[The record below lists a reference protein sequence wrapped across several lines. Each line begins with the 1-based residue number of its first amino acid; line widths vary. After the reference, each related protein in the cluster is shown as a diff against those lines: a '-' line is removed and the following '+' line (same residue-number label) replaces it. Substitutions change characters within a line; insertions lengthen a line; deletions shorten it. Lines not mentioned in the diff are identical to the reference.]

1 MNNLIKE
8 SLVNNKIL
16 KLVSLALG
24 FITWSLVWN
33 QQPSCTWIEVPVCF
47 YNIPNQMKVTASQ
60 EQISIQ
66 VQGKLADIN
75 QCNKLALHI
84 DATDFKPGQQC
95 IQPASELLFLPS
107 SVKLVHSKPL
117 VLQITTSIV

>member
-33 QQPSCTWIEVPVCF
+33 HQPSCNWIEVPVCF
-47 YNIPNQMKVTASQ
+47 YNIPTQMKVTANQ
-60 EQISIQ
+60 EKMKIQ

-75 QCNKLALHI
+75 QCNNLALHI
-84 DATDFKPGQQC
+84 DARNFEPGQRC
-95 IQPASELLFLPS
+95 IYPDSELLFLPS

-117 VLQITTSIV
+117 FLQITTTVV